1 MTMTTEKTQR
11 RQSVTEPV
19 EKEDSVNPYFELG
32 FLRFAL
38 LTTIVTAFFPWSLL
52 ANLLF
57 KGLADTKFL
66 IAALLRDYLQT
77 LLALTFGIVI
87 LLVGLVTTF
96 FYFWPSIVTFAV
108 DLWAW
113 LMGLF

>member
-11 RQSVTEPV
+11 QQSVTEPV
-19 EKEDSVNPYFELG
+19 EKDDSLNPYLELG

-52 ANLLF
+52 VNLLF

-77 LLALTFGIVI
+77 LLALVFGIVI
-87 LLVGLVTTF
+87 LIVGLVTTL
-96 FYFWPSIVTFAV
+96 FYFWPSIVTFSV
-108 DLWAW
+108 DLWASF
-113 LMGLF
+113 MGLF

>member
-1 MTMTTEKTQR
+1 MTIEKTQR
-11 RQSVTEPV
+11 QQAVTEPF
-19 EKEDSVNPYFELG
+19 EKDDSVNPYLELG

-77 LLALTFGIVI
+77 LLALAFGIVI
-87 LLVGLVTTF
+87 LLVGLVTAF

-113 LMGLF
+113 FMGLF

>member
-19 EKEDSVNPYFELG
+19 EKDDSVNPYLELG

-77 LLALTFGIVI
+77 LLALAFGIVI

-96 FYFWPSIVTFAV
+96 FYFWPSIVTFVA